1 MQGWK
6 TFSWHKR
13 LRLALWAAV
22 VVAAAASVGLALA
35 RPASPARGDAQQLH
49 SVFVGKTF
57 PALSLQDLDGR
68 PAAVAGLAGRP
79 ALVNFWATR
88 CIPCRAEMPD
98 IEHEFR
104 AWKGRV
110 SFVGVDDGEDV
121 AAIRGFIQ
129 ELGISYPIWRDP
141 QADVEKI
148 FDAPGLPYTVFVDRS
163 SRVKTVFLGQMS
175 RGYMEQQLRQLS
187 GSG

>member
-1 MQGWK
+1 MG
-6 TFSWHKR
+6 WHKR

-22 VVAAAASVGLALA
+22 VMAAAASVGLALA
-35 RPASPARGDAQQLH
+35 RARPASPSNGDAQQVH
-49 SVFVGKTF
+49 SVFVGKAF
-57 PALSLQDLDGR
+57 PALALQDLDGR

-79 ALVNFWATR
+79 ALVNFWATW

-110 SFVGVDDGEDV
+110 SVVGVDDGEDV
-121 AAIRGFIQ
+121 AAIRGFTQ

-141 QADVEKI
+141 QTDVEKI
-148 FDAPGLPYTVFVDRS
+148 FNAPGLPYTVFVDRS
-163 SRVKTVFLGQMS
+163 GKVQTVFLGQMS
-175 RGYMEQQLRQLS
+175 RDYIEQQLRHL
-187 GSG
+187 GAGT